1 MPLDPLKTISNTYET
16 LRAEIRNSKP
26 IQQTAFWLRKVTLEA
41 GHQISTLFTQITDL
55 FKKAVG
61 WKDSEKN
68 NNQTSPS
75 NPTFNPSEEDFF
87 LNHMITHQQSDPKN
101 ERVISAAERAR
112 QLSLPL
118 PPNPVKRSVLKEEF
132 TLAEVITHLKTHE
145 NPNVADL
152 AKRLEYHFSG
162 LDNKLKRADM
172 EKKIFEFF
180 MRESIPHP
188 DRVAFLKAERAY
200 LDAAVRKNKAAAP
213 SKREEISEK
222 PQMMAVQIVDEAE
235 IQRVLSEKIDLEKG
249 KETYPLKDLIRH
261 LKSEGLI
268 EDDSFRKIWAD
279 AKDLPEET
287 TETDLHSFLLEQ
299 VAKHRL
305 EPMAGEGHFMFPIW
319 GAVRNLYHPAPK
331 MRPTEVSLPVRDT
344 HSMNEVV
351 DYMRKQESEELRRAG
366 NKLFVV
372 LNPPNLKKEVNEE
385 QLSSQRV
392 IQRIHSRGNM
402 LTGEEKSLL
411 INAYNDAINQMKGK
425 IPPSPQA
432 GG

>member
-16 LRAEIRNSKP
+16 LRAEIKNSKP

-61 WKDSEKN
+61 WKDSENN

-87 LNHMITHQQSDPKN
+87 LNHMITHQQSEPKN
-101 ERVISAAERAR
+101 ARVISAAERAR

-145 NPNVADL
+145 NPNVAEL
-152 AKRLEYHFSG
+152 AKRLETHFSG

-180 MRESIPHP
+180 MRENVPP
-188 DRVAFLKAERAY
+188 QDRGAFLKAERAY

-222 PQMMAVQIVDEAE
+222 PQMVAAQIVDEAE

-279 AKDLPEET
+279 AKDLSEET

-305 EPMAGEGHFMFPIW
+305 EPMAGKGHFMFPIW
-319 GAVRNLYHPAPK
+319 GAVRNLYHPAPAPK
-331 MRPTEVSLPVRDT
+331 MKPTEISLPVRDT

-372 LNPPNLKKEVNEE
+372 LNPPNVKKEVNEE
-385 QLSSQRV
+385 QLPSEQV
-392 IQRIHSRGNM
+392 TQRIQGRGNM
-402 LTGEEKSLL
+402 LTMEEKSLL
-411 INAYNDAINQMKGK
+411 INAYRKALQQMKRD
-425 IPPSPQA
+425 STQA